1 MKPKA
6 SLLLICL
13 VSSFYYSCEKSEL
26 ANSKNDQ
33 NYFII
38 KESKKKNVI
47 AKRASLD
54 EPCIAVDLVAGQNDV
69 VGSVTID
76 RNETHLIL
84 TYSTNDV
91 WDIDLT
97 HMSIGDCNEQ
107 WVPQTGSGNPKIGRF
122 EHTEPHTESIK
133 EVVYFVNLEVLPD
146 YTDMYC
152 FAAHAEVSGP
162 NGGETAWAGQIGGAN
177 VDSNSQSDEFT
188 VQDFDGNSWAMYIE
202 ASQTS
207 CDVVNVDTP
216 NDNNTGGVR

>member
-13 VSSFYYSCEKSEL
+13 VSLLYYSCEKSEL
-26 ANSKNDQ
+26 ANSQNDQ

-54 EPCIAVDLVAGQNDV
+54 EPCISVDLVAGQNEV

-84 TYSTNDV
+84 TYNTNDV

-107 WVPQTGSGNPKIGRF
+107 WAPQTGSGNPKIGRF

-133 EVVYFVNLEVLPD
+133 EVVYFVDLEALPE
-146 YTDMYC
+146 YTDIYC

-162 NGGETAWAGQIGGAN
+162 NGGETAWAGQIGGQYAN
-177 VDSNSQSDEFT
+177 SNSQSDEFT
-188 VQDFDGNSWAMYIE
+188 VKDFEGNNWAMYIE

-207 CDVVNVDTP
+207 CNVVDIDTP
-216 NDNNTGGVR
+216 DGYGGVR